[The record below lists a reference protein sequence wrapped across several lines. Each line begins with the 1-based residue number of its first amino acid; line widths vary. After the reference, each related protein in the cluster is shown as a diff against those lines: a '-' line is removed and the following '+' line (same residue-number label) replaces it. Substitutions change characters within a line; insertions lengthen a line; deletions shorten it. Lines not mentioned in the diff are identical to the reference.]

1 MNDFSRSGGSSRAEP
16 DCYRRR
22 IEFRDT
28 DAAGIAHFSTYFNF
42 MEEAEHEFLR
52 RRGLSVFMH
61 DAEGTLSWPRVAA
74 KCDYSSAVKFEDVV
88 TIQTTLARVGA
99 KSVTFLF
106 QFTHQGRE
114 IAKGEITAVC
124 CRIFP
129 DAPPKGIA
137 IPPEIRAK
145 LTGGPVR

>member
-1 MNDFSRSGGSSRAEP
+1 MNEFQRGDGRSRAEP
-16 DCYRRR
+16 DRIQRR

-74 KCDYSSAVKFEDVV
+74 KCDYSSAVKFEDVI
-88 TIQTTLARVGA
+88 TIETTLARVGA

-106 QFTHQGRE
+106 QFTHDGRE

-137 IPPEIRAK
+137 IPTEMRAK
-145 LTGGPVR
+145 LTGSPK

>member
-1 MNDFSRSGGSSRAEP
+1 MNEFPRGGEHSRAEP
-16 DCYRRR
+16 DRIERR

-28 DAAGIAHFSTYFNF
+28 DAAGIAHFSVYFNF

-61 DAEGTLSWPRVAA
+61 DSEGTISWPRVAA
-74 KCDYSSAVKFEDVV
+74 KCDYSSAVKFEDVI
-88 TIQTTLARVGA
+88 TIEVMLARVGA

-106 QFTHQGRE
+106 QFMHKGRE

-137 IPPEIRAK
+137 IPAEIRAK
-145 LTGGPVR
+145 LTGGPLR

>member
-1 MNDFSRSGGSSRAEP
+1 MNQTLRGGEHSRAEP
-16 DCYRRR
+16 DRIQRR

-61 DAEGTLSWPRVAA
+61 DAEGVISWPRVNA
-74 KCDYSSAVKFEDVV
+74 KCDYSSAVKFEDVI
-88 TIQTTLARVGA
+88 TIEVTLARVGA

-106 QFTHQGRE
+106 QFKHNGRE

-124 CRIFP
+124 CRIVP
-129 DAPPKGIA
+129 EQPPKGIA